1 MRESG
6 GRPRE
11 VKRVDEEDK
20 MAEAVKKALHQKI
33 DKLVLPKVKITTIR
47 ITVTCKV
54 EDLEQGAEEPRE

>member
-1 MRESG
+1 M
-6 GRPRE
+6 
-11 VKRVDEEDK
+11 DEEDK